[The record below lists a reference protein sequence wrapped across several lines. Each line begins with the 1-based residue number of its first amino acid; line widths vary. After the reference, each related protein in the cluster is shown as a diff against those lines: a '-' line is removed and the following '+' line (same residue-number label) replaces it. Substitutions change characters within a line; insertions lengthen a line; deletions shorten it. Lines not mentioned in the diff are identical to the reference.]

1 MMKLKKIGAFILG
14 ISLVGGVLTA
24 CGSSEEN
31 EKTKDGK
38 EIIKVALSDEVNPPF
53 LHTDDKNNPI
63 GYDIDYLEA
72 VEKKLDDRYQFDYQF
87 GEEEGNLI
95 GVSTKKFD
103 FAINWFF
110 KNPER
115 EAKFLYGSPEYGYSM
130 TALITRND
138 TNDIKTLKDLKG
150 KKLAPMAPSGG
161 LRTILNSYNEQ
172 NPNDAVEIETIEH
185 PSNADNLKGLANGKY
200 DAVFLNVST
209 FDAIQKELNLDLKVG
224 GVVSKEPV
232 FIVYNKQ
239 NEKLQQEINTATE
252 ELKKDGTL
260 SKLAEKW
267 FEVDFFEDL
276 DYINQEQYKFDNE
289 NK

>member
-1 MMKLKKIGAFILG
+1 MKLKTLGALLTGIILVSG
-14 ISLVGGVLTA
+14 ILSA
-24 CGSSEEN
+24 CGFTNEK

-53 LHTDDKNNPI
+53 LYTNDQNQPI
-63 GYDIDYLEA
+63 GYDIDYLKE
-72 VEKKLDDRYQFDYQF
+72 VEKKLGDKYQFEYQF

-95 GVSTKKFD
+95 GVSTNKFD

-115 EAKFLYGSPEYGYSM
+115 EAKFLYGNPEYGYSM

-138 TNDIKTLKDLKG
+138 TNDIQALKDLKG

-161 LRTILNSYNEQ
+161 LRTILNSYNEK
-172 NPNDAVEIETIEH
+172 NPDNAVEIETMEH
-185 PSNADNLKGLANGKY
+185 PSNADNLKGLVNGKY

-209 FDAIQKELNLDLKVG
+209 FEAIQEKLKLDIKIG
-224 GVVSKEPV
+224 GIVSKEPV
-232 FIVYNKQ
+232 YIVYNKQ
-239 NEKLQQEINTATE
+239 NKELQREINQATE

-267 FEVDFFEDL
+267 FGVNFFEDL
-276 DYINQEQYKFDNE
+276 DYINQKQYQFDNE
-289 NK
+289 NKK